1 MINRKVFI
9 LLMTAI
15 AIQAVLPNGASLY
28 AKDPEILLTEEQAI
42 HQIFNGIAEI
52 KSDSHT
58 LQADQWQKLNELL
71 KREYNSYLE
80 KDLDSKFNFFIGFSV
95 SGEVSHYALID
106 VVPGKWGP
114 ITYIIGITPEG
125 KVKDLAVM
133 NYLEK
138 RGRPVKERRFL
149 DQFVNKS
156 SSDPLKLQKDIK
168 AISGATISSRGM
180 VNGIKKALALVDIFY
195 IKKRTL

>member
-1 MINRKVFI
+1 MIKKKVSI
-9 LLMTAI
+9 LLIMTM
-15 AIQAVLPNGASLY
+15 AIQIGLSIGTALH
-28 AKDPEILLTEEQAI
+28 AKDAEILLTEEEAI
-42 HQIFNGIAEI
+42 HYIFSGIAEI
-52 KSDSHT
+52 KRDT
-58 LQADQWQKLNELL
+58 RILPTEQWQKLNEIL
-71 KREYNSYLE
+71 KKEYNSYLE
-80 KDLDSKFNFFIGFSV
+80 KNLDTKFNFFIGFSA

-114 ITYIIGITPEG
+114 ITYVIGITPEG

-149 DQFVNKS
+149 DQFVTKCL
-156 SSDPLKLQKDIK
+156 SDPLKLRNDIK
-168 AISGATISSRGM
+168 GISGATISSRGM
-180 VNGIKKALALVDIFY
+180 VNGIKKALALVDVFY